1 MIKNIGIIGG
11 SGKIGTTFKKAFE
24 KVGLNVMVT
33 DDSSIIK
40 PKIKKMISSINLNG
54 SYCVFQ

>member
-24 KVGLNVMVT
+24 SVGLNVMVT
-33 DDSSIIK
+33 DHKTKDQENDL
-40 PKIKKMISSINLNG
+40 INKL
-54 SYCVFQ
+54 SLIHI